1 MNRGCETI
9 RSAARPRAFTLVE
22 LMVAIALVLILL
34 VGINQ
39 VFKMTT
45 DTVGAGQ
52 AINAASRDLRG
63 AQSVFFNDL
72 HGAVTSNP
80 PVFMIRSQQTPAFRN
95 QADQLGDR
103 DYNQTDTYANRIA
116 QILSIDLDNDGTEGE
131 VGVPGEIISPAI
143 YNDRNHRTDML
154 MFFARGYY
162 PRQTGNDGTFA
173 ANMSSNEAWIWYGHV
188 KRPDF
193 SSPAGSTNADALN
206 PLQGYESRTPGELP
220 DFSKVPPDRNDDNF
234 HAANWI
240 LGRVV
245 TLLRQPDG
253 SDNIYDLY
261 GNSQVYLKHW
271 TSDPATVLSPLSI
284 NSVSSESAASDRYN
298 VAWSR
303 YDLAGTTIDDFRQ
316 RLVTAI
322 DPPYNLTDWWNTRFS
337 FRYQCNIIPARPLSS
352 QSIARTVPAFLPSCS
367 QFIVEYAGDF
377 LTQEND
383 PTNTNY
389 GQVKSAGSDG
399 KIDYFISNGVA
410 QTRWYGLPRDIN
422 GDGVINLLDVV
433 PLRDVRNSATTVPAP
448 VYAPFERAIP
458 TYAANYALVSGGVP
472 AMPDGSQYIV
482 AWGPDTAGEPMP
494 RMIRIVA
501 TVDDPAGRMASG
513 QTMEYVIDLP

>member
-1 MNRGCETI
+1 MNRRSLPI
-9 RSAARPRAFTLVE
+9 RSSTRRRAFTLVE
-22 LMVAIALVLILL
+22 LMIAIALVLILM

-63 AQSVFFNDL
+63 AQSVFNNDL

-80 PVFMIRSQQTPAFRN
+80 PIFMIRSQQTPAFLN

-103 DYNQTDTYANRIA
+103 DYNQSDTYANRIN

-131 VGVPGEIISPAI
+131 VGVAGEIISPAI
-143 YNDRNHRTDML
+143 YNYRNHRTDML
-154 MFFARGYY
+154 MFFARGYF
-162 PRQTGNDGTFA
+162 PRQTGNIGTFA

-193 SSPAGSTNADALN
+193 SSPAGPSNSDALN
-206 PLQGYESRTPGELP
+206 SLQGYENRSPGELP

-234 HAANWI
+234 HASNWI

-271 TSDPATVLSPLSI
+271 TTDPPTSLSPLAMS
-284 NSVSSESAASDRYN
+284 SVSSEAAPADRYN

-322 DPPYNLTDWWNTRFS
+322 DPPNNLLDWWNTRFS
-337 FRYQCNIIPARPLSS
+337 FRYQCNIFPTKPLSS
-352 QSIARTVPAFLPSCS
+352 QVIARTVPAFLSSCS

-377 LTQEND
+377 LVQEND
-383 PTNTNY
+383 PANANY
-389 GQVKSAGSDG
+389 GRVLSAGSDG
-399 KIDYFISNGVA
+399 KVDYFISGGVA
-410 QTRWYGLPRDIN
+410 QTRWYGMPRDIN

-433 PLRDVRNSATTVPAP
+433 PLRDVRNSAVTVPSP
-448 VYAPFERAIP
+448 VWASFERALP
-458 TYAANYALVSGGVP
+458 AYAVNYALVSGGVP
-472 AMPDGSQYIV
+472 AMTDGSQYIV
-482 AWGPDTAGEPMP
+482 AWGPDTTGQPMP
-494 RMIRIVA
+494 KMIRIVA
-501 TVDDPAGRMASG
+501 TVDDPSGRMVTG